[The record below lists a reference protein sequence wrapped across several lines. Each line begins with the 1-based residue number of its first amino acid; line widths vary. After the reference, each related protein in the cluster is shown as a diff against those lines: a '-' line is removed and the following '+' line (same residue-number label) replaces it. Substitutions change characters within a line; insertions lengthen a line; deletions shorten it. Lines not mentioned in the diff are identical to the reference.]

1 MGAHHPRHAAP
12 GTAEASSPRMRR
24 LALAVVVPLA
34 LVTLGCLVW
43 LWPGS
48 LPGPDTPGSLEQVE
62 GVVTA
67 VSVEQCPESAATGG
81 TTPDPAADPASGAG
95 GATAASTCGTATVRL
110 TSGADDGLE
119 VETPLPT
126 GAGAVE
132 VGEGDDVLL
141 VELGGARDPDGSV
154 DESAPPSY
162 SIVDRQR
169 GTGLAVLVGA
179 FALAVVAFGRL
190 RGLTALLGLGVTF
203 GLLVWFVV
211 PAILAGE
218 SPLLVA
224 IVGSAAI
231 VLTVLYLTHGP
242 SLSTTVAVVGTIAA
256 LTLTGLLS
264 ALSVAVL
271 GLTGVSDDLS
281 SSLGT
286 TYGVNVQGVLLAGI
300 VIGSLGVLDDVTV
313 TQAATV
319 EEIARANP
327 GYGARELYRAAT
339 RVGRSHIASVINTI
353 VLAYAGSALPLLI
366 LVVATDDPLG
376 DVVTDQ
382 VIAQE
387 VVRSVV
393 ATFGLMAA
401 VPITTALA
409 ALAVRE
415 ARQATRQPTR
425 QPTRR
430 SAGARRA

>member
-12 GTAEASSPRMRR
+12 GTAEASSPRVRR

-81 TTPDPAADPASGAG
+81 TTPDPAADPAADPSADPASGAG
-95 GATAASTCGTATVRL
+95 GAAAASTCGTATVRL

-141 VELGGARDPDGSV
+141 VELGAARDPDGSV

-415 ARQATRQPTR
+415 ARSGSGRLA
-425 QPTRR
+425 
-430 SAGARRA
+430 